1 MIQENLLATM
11 GLLTGANQ
19 SDKSPCS
26 TPAPRTTE
34 NPMSLLRNAFTSSWC
49 FIAFAV
55 PLSSFAASGP
65 LGQDFVVALNPAS
78 GSAYRS
84 EMIWYLK
91 GIADQR
97 EISEAISA
105 RMSKPPLPDSE
116 WVVCRNKLSP
126 EVLATKVAEKI
137 VGLKLDKEPM
147 AWAVST
153 AVGATCDSQQ
163 DKLLRLRI
171 Q

>member
-1 MIQENLLATM
+1 MDDLNLLLRAKSRQ
-11 GLLTGANQ
+11 LYR
-19 SDKSPCS
+19 SDDD
-26 TPAPRTTE
+26 ALFEE

-78 GSAYRS
+78 GNAYRS

-105 RMSKPPLPDSE
+105 RMSK
-116 WVVCRNKLSP
+116 SP
-126 EVLATKVAEKI
+126 CLIASGLCVATSSH
-137 VGLKLDKEPM
+137 LRCLQP
-147 AWAVST
+147 
-153 AVGATCDSQQ
+153 
-163 DKLLRLRI
+163 KLLKKLLA
-171 Q
+171 